1 MQRAGSAVDLKNLK
15 TFLYAAELSSF
26 TRAAERLGFSQP
38 TVTFQIKQLER
49 ELDTHLFER
58 VRHTVK
64 LTEEGRAVL
73 RYAYQIDK
81 LTTELDTELRSEQG
95 VPTGHVR
102 LAMADSL
109 CDRMDGAFRDFWS
122 RYPGIRLKIT
132 AAGTGEMFRLLN
144 HNDVDLVLTLDGRIY
159 DAEYTLIHEERA
171 GTHFVAAAD
180 HPLAGRRIGVRELMA
195 CPFLLT
201 EKGMSYRRLLDEG
214 LAARSLEII
223 PALETGNVGL
233 ICRLAEQGAGCSFLP
248 DYATEE
254 AVAAGRLARLAVED
268 FEIDIWKQ
276 LFCHRDKWISRPIR
290 AVMDY

>member
-1 MQRAGSAVDLKNLK
+1 MDLKNLK

-180 HPLAGRRIGVRELMA
+180 HPLAGRGRAVPSCRIT
-195 CPFLLT
+195 PQ
-201 EKGMSYRRLLDEG
+201 RRLW
-214 LAARSLEII
+214 R
-223 PALETGNVGL
+223 
-233 ICRLAEQGAGCSFLP
+233 
-248 DYATEE
+248 
-254 AVAAGRLARLAVED
+254 
-268 FEIDIWKQ
+268 
-276 LFCHRDKWISRPIR
+276 R
-290 AVMDY
+290 AVWRGWRWRILKLISGSSFSATGTSGSPGPSGR

>member
-1 MQRAGSAVDLKNLK
+1 MDLKNLK

-159 DAEYTLIHEERA
+159 DAEIGRA
-171 GTHFVAAAD
+171 HV
-180 HPLAGRRIGVRELMA
+180 
-195 CPFLLT
+195 
-201 EKGMSYRRLLDEG
+201 
-214 LAARSLEII
+214 
-223 PALETGNVGL
+223 
-233 ICRLAEQGAGCSFLP
+233 
-248 DYATEE
+248 
-254 AVAAGRLARLAVED
+254 
-268 FEIDIWKQ
+268 
-276 LFCHRDKWISRPIR
+276 
-290 AVMDY
+290 